1 VSKRRRA
8 RKTCWRFAYR
18 EVAAVLTYVR
28 NAWGNAAPPISSGQ
42 FGKARQAVIER
53 SD

>member
-1 VSKRRRA
+1 MLKS
-8 RKTCWRFAYR
+8 
-18 EVAAVLTYVR
+18 AAVLTYVR

-42 FGKARQAVIER
+42 FGKGRQAVIER